1 MMRVIRRYI
10 AARCI
15 MVGLGLLCVTVAHAQ
30 QSALPIIETAVPLA
44 AAETDSSS
52 SVESRPIESNGVAF
66 IIKAVKKSFDGNEP
80 LALQITFRNVTAQTI
95 WLPRYLQI
103 LHLDETATGKHFTGV
118 TARPGGIAGLPQ
130 PPPIRLRPHEALA
143 SVVTF
148 SNFGFVQEDLSYA
161 DARSELGRMAKEL
174 RPDAPGRVP
183 PPQLPPGMYRL
194 AMEVR
199 SPDEYR
205 QAIATTLDNAPL
217 CKAQAAAIKDGNY
230 EYHDDECRIN
240 DLPEDFDAALLWKDD
255 VLRSNPV
262 ELKVTIQ

>member
-1 MMRVIRRYI
+1 MSPPSPNKSLQRAI
-10 AARCI
+10 A
-15 MVGLGLLCVTVAHAQ
+15 LLTLFGGPLV
-30 QSALPIIETAVPLA
+30 SAPVPLA
-44 AAETDSSS
+44 AAEADSSS

-66 IIKAVKKSFDGNEP
+66 IIKAARKSFDGNEP
-80 LALQITFRNVTAQTI
+80 LVLQITFRNITAQTI

-118 TARPGGIAGLPQ
+118 TARPGGIALPQ
-130 PPPIRLRPHEALA
+130 PPPIRLRPHESLA

-148 SNFGFVQEDLSYA
+148 GNFGFVEEVMGYA
-161 DARSELGRMAKEL
+161 DARSKLFRMAREL
-174 RPDAPGRVP
+174 HPDAPGRASL
-183 PPQLPPGMYRL
+183 PQLPPGVYRL
-194 AMEVR
+194 AMEFR
-199 SPDEYR
+199 SPDDYR

-217 CKAQAAAIKDGNY
+217 CKAQAAAIKDESH

-255 VLRSNPV
+255 VLRSNPI